1 MTAAAKP
8 PVDAPSANAATP
20 RTSTPGAPG
29 PTGNAK
35 TSQGDPANH
44 AHSAK
49 RAKVRATVAG
59 WGLVAPSLFGV
70 AAFLLLPIVVVLWL
84 SMQRW
89 DLISDPTWVGLQN
102 WQRVLADN
110 SFWKSMLVTLG
121 FVVIV
126 IPVQTLLGLW
136 IANLLTKGLPGSA
149 LMRVIYVLPWV
160 CAPLALGVV
169 WNWIFQPTGGALNE
183 LLGTH
188 VQWLSDPA
196 FALPSVA
203 AVTIWSQV
211 GYVSLF
217 FMAGLAV
224 IPSQVIEAARIDG
237 ASPTR
242 IFWSIK
248 IPLLRPTMFF
258 VLVTS
263 IISSFQIFD
272 TVYGLTPQGGPGGST
287 SVIAFKLYQ
296 TAFRNYDVGAASV
309 IAVILFVLLV
319 LITLVQHTYFR
330 KRMTYDLS

>member
-1 MTAAAKP
+1 MTPAAP
-8 PVDAPSANAATP
+8 PTSDARSA
-20 RTSTPGAPG
+20 G
-29 PTGNAK
+29 PA
-35 TSQGDPANH
+35 
-44 AHSAK
+44 
-49 RAKVRATVAG
+49 RATVRTRTRNAVTG
-59 WGLVAPSLFGV
+59 WALLAPSLFGIC
-70 AAFLLLPIVVVLWL
+70 AFLLFPILVVLWL
-84 SMQRW
+84 SLQSW
-89 DLISDPTWVGLQN
+89 DLISDPVWVGFQN
-102 WQRVLADN
+102 WERVLSDN
-110 SFWKSMLVTLG
+110 SFWNSMLVTLV
-121 FVVIV
+121 FVIIV
-126 IPVQTLLGLW
+126 IPLQTLLGLW
-136 IANLLTKGLPGSA
+136 IATLLTKGLPGSA
-149 LMRVIYVLPWV
+149 FLRVVYLLPWV

-224 IPSQVIEAARIDG
+224 IPAQIVEAARIDG
-237 ASPTR
+237 ASPRR

-248 IPLLRPTMFF
+248 LPLLRPTMFF

-263 IISSFQIFD
+263 VISSFQIFD

-287 SVIAFKLYQ
+287 SVVAFKLYQ
-296 TAFRNYDVGAASV
+296 TAFKSFDIGAASV
-309 IAVILFVLLV
+309 IAVVIFALLV
-319 LITLVQHTYFR
+319 IISLLQHTYFR

>member
-1 MTAAAKP
+1 M
-8 PVDAPSANAATP
+8 AAT
-20 RTSTPGAPG
+20 TASKATAPQ
-29 PTGNAK
+29 P
-35 TSQGDPANH
+35 SRRR
-44 AHSAK
+44 S
-49 RAKVRATVAG
+49 RARSLVTG
-59 WGLVAPSLFGV
+59 WGLLAPSFLGIC
-70 AAFLLLPIVVVLWL
+70 AFLLIPIVVVLWL
-84 SMQRW
+84 SLQRW
-89 DLISDPTWVGLQN
+89 DLISDPVWVGLQN
-102 WQRVLADN
+102 WEKVLGDS
-110 SFWKSMLVTLG
+110 SFWNSMLVTLI

-126 IPVQTLLGLW
+126 IPIQTLLGLG
-136 IANLLTKGLPGSA
+136 IANLLTKGLPGSGV
-149 LMRVIYVLPWV
+149 LRVIYVIPWV

-188 VQWLSDPA
+188 MQWLSDPA
-196 FALPSVA
+196 LALPSVA

-224 IPSQVIEAARIDG
+224 IPIQVIEAARIDG

-242 IFWSIK
+242 IFWSVK
-248 IPLLRPTMFF
+248 LPLLRPTMFF

-296 TAFRNYDVGAASV
+296 TAFKSFDIGSASV
-309 IAVILFVLLV
+309 IAVVLFVILV
-319 LITLVQHTYFR
+319 FVTLVQHRYFR

>member
-1 MTAAAKP
+1 M
-8 PVDAPSANAATP
+8 AAT
-20 RTSTPGAPG
+20 TASKAAP
-29 PTGNAK
+29 PQP
-35 TSQGDPANH
+35 SRRR
-44 AHSAK
+44 S
-49 RAKVRATVAG
+49 RARSLVTG
-59 WGLVAPSLFGV
+59 WGLLAPSFLGIC
-70 AAFLLLPIVVVLWL
+70 AFLLIPIVVVLWL
-84 SMQRW
+84 SLQRW
-89 DLISDPTWVGLQN
+89 DLISDPVWVGLQN
-102 WQRVLADN
+102 WEKVLGDS
-110 SFWKSMLVTLG
+110 SFWNSMLVTLI

-126 IPVQTLLGLW
+126 IPIQTLLGLG
-136 IANLLTKGLPGSA
+136 IANLLTKGLPGSGV
-149 LMRVIYVLPWV
+149 LRVIYVIPWV

-188 VQWLSDPA
+188 MQWLSDPA
-196 FALPSVA
+196 LALPSVA

-224 IPSQVIEAARIDG
+224 IPIQVIEAARIDG

-242 IFWSIK
+242 IFWSVK
-248 IPLLRPTMFF
+248 LPLLRPTMFF

-296 TAFRNYDVGAASV
+296 TAFKSFDIGSASV
-309 IAVILFVLLV
+309 IAVVLFVILV
-319 LITLVQHTYFR
+319 FVTLVQHRYFR

>member
-1 MTAAAKP
+1 MIAPPAPKP
-8 PVDAPSANAATP
+8 AGPPPSRRRSRA
-20 RTSTPGAPG
+20 R
-29 PTGNAK
+29 
-35 TSQGDPANH
+35 
-44 AHSAK
+44 SAI
-49 RAKVRATVAG
+49 TG
-59 WGLVAPSLFGV
+59 WGLLAPSFLGIC
-70 AAFLLLPIVVVLWL
+70 AFLLIPIVIVLWL
-84 SMQRW
+84 SLQRW
-89 DLISDPTWVGLQN
+89 DLISDPVWVGLQN
-102 WQRVLADN
+102 WEKVLGDR
-110 SFWKSMLVTLG
+110 SFWSSMLVTLT

-126 IPVQTLLGLW
+126 IPIQTLLGLG
-136 IANLLTKGLPGSA
+136 IANLLTKGIPGSGV
-149 LMRVIYVLPWV
+149 LRVIYVIPWV

-188 VQWLSDPA
+188 LQWLSDPA
-196 FALPSVA
+196 LALPSVA

-224 IPSQVIEAARIDG
+224 IPVQILEAARIDG

-242 IFWSIK
+242 IFWSVK
-248 IPLLRPTMFF
+248 LPLLRPTMFF

-296 TAFRNYDVGAASV
+296 TAFKSFDIGSASV
-309 IAVILFVLLV
+309 IAVVLFVVLV
-319 LITLVQHTYFR
+319 FVTLVQHRYFR

>member
-1 MTAAAKP
+1 M
-8 PVDAPSANAATP
+8 AAT
-20 RTSTPGAPG
+20 TASKATAPQ
-29 PTGNAK
+29 P
-35 TSQGDPANH
+35 SRRR
-44 AHSAK
+44 S
-49 RAKVRATVAG
+49 RARSLLTG
-59 WGLVAPSLFGV
+59 WGLLAPSFLGIC
-70 AAFLLLPIVVVLWL
+70 AFLLIPIVVVLWL
-84 SMQRW
+84 SLQRW
-89 DLISDPTWVGLQN
+89 DLISDPVWVGLQN
-102 WQRVLADN
+102 WEKVLGDS
-110 SFWKSMLVTLG
+110 SFWNSMLVTLI

-126 IPVQTLLGLW
+126 IPIQTLLGLG
-136 IANLLTKGLPGSA
+136 IANLLTKGLPGSGV
-149 LMRVIYVLPWV
+149 LRVIYVIPWV

-188 VQWLSDPA
+188 MQWLSDPA
-196 FALPSVA
+196 LALPSVA

-224 IPSQVIEAARIDG
+224 IPIQVIEAARIDG

-242 IFWSIK
+242 IFWSVK
-248 IPLLRPTMFF
+248 LPLLRPTMFF

-296 TAFRNYDVGAASV
+296 TAFKSFDIGSASV
-309 IAVILFVLLV
+309 IAVVLFVILV
-319 LITLVQHTYFR
+319 FVTLVQHRYFR

>member
-1 MTAAAKP
+1 MIAP
-8 PVDAPSANAATP
+8 PAP
-20 RTSTPGAPG
+20 
-29 PTGNAK
+29 K
-35 TSQGDPANH
+35 PANPPPSRRRSR
-44 AHSAK
+44 ARSAI
-49 RAKVRATVAG
+49 TG
-59 WGLVAPSLFGV
+59 WGLLAPSFLGIC
-70 AAFLLLPIVVVLWL
+70 AFLLIPIVIVLWL
-84 SMQRW
+84 SLLRW
-89 DLISDPTWVGLQN
+89 DLISDPVWVGLQN
-102 WQRVLADN
+102 WEKVLGDR
-110 SFWKSMLVTLG
+110 SFWSSMLVTLT

-126 IPVQTLLGLW
+126 IPIQTLLGLG
-136 IANLLTKGLPGSA
+136 IANLLTKGIPGSGV
-149 LMRVIYVLPWV
+149 LRVIYVIPWV

-188 VQWLSDPA
+188 LQWLSDPA
-196 FALPSVA
+196 LALPSVA

-224 IPSQVIEAARIDG
+224 IPVQILEAARIDG

-242 IFWSIK
+242 IFWSVK
-248 IPLLRPTMFF
+248 LPLLRPTMFF

-296 TAFRNYDVGAASV
+296 TAFKSFDIGSASV
-309 IAVILFVLLV
+309 IAVVLFVVLV
-319 LITLVQHTYFR
+319 FVTLVQHRYFR